1 MLNNTY
7 DVSGYRYGILATKN
21 ENIQKYIS
29 ENANNQAM
37 DWIALIK
44 VMIENNH
51 LILVDFG
58 DVDGL
63 TLKELKDYKMINND
77 LLLFV
82 MYDKACVNDSNPSHT
97 DEFVVRHTLIST
109 IDSYDENTPID
120 DMIID
125 GLSKCMDNQNES
137 MIKRYKCFLQRYKY
151 GTKEK
156 TDEKIMSIN
165 K

>member
-37 DWIALIK
+37 DWIGLIK
-44 VMIENNH
+44 VMVDNNN
-51 LILVDFG
+51 LIIVDFD

-63 TLKELKDYKMINND
+63 TLKEIKDYKMFNND
-77 LLLFV
+77 VLLFV
-82 MYDKACVNDSNPSHT
+82 MYDKACTRDDKQGHT
-97 DEFVVRHTLIST
+97 DEFTIRNTLIST

-125 GLSKCMDNQNES
+125 GLSKFMDNQNES
-137 MIKRYKCFLQRYKY
+137 IIKRYKCFLQRYKY

-156 TDEKIMSIN
+156 TDEKLFS
-165 K
+165 KKK

>member
-7 DVSGYRYGILATKN
+7 DVSGYRFGILATKN

-29 ENANNQAM
+29 ENANNKAM

-44 VMIENNH
+44 VMVENND
-51 LILVDFG
+51 LIIVDFD

-63 TLKELKDYKMINND
+63 TLKEIKDYKMFNND
-77 LLLFV
+77 VLLFV
-82 MYDKACVNDSNPSHT
+82 MYDKACTRDYKQGHT
-97 DEFVVRHTLIST
+97 DEFTIRNTLIST

-125 GLSKCMDNQNES
+125 GLTKFMDNQNES
-137 MIKRYKCFLQRYKY
+137 IIKRYKCFLQRYKY

-156 TDEKIMSIN
+156 TDEKLLSKKI
-165 K
+165 

>member
-21 ENIQKYIS
+21 KNVQKLIS
-29 ENANNQAM
+29 ENANNEAM
-37 DWIALIK
+37 DWISLIK
-44 VMIENNH
+44 VMVENND
-51 LILVDFG
+51 LILIDFS

-63 TLKELKDYKMINND
+63 TLKELKDYKIINND

-82 MYDKACVNDSNPSHT
+82 MYDKACVNDNNPSHT
-97 DEFVVRHTLIST
+97 DEFIIRHTLIST
-109 IDSYDENTPID
+109 MDIYDENIPID

-137 MIKRYKCFLQRYKY
+137 IIKRYKCFLQRYKY

-156 TDEKIMSIN
+156 TDEKLFS
-165 K
+165 KKK